1 MKVKNLKVKDLKVKN
16 LKRLSN
22 KEIKL
27 LNNRIK
33 NELGILNFG
42 FEKKTELYTG
52 IIVLNKE
59 EMKGLKCYFL
69 NKKIIFFE
77 YDNNDGNEHHNRLI
91 PSLHLIIENN
101 NFFVSLPKVV
111 VDVGAIRFVVN
122 GADIMRPGIRTLEEF
137 EQNSLVIVVDDKE
150 ENLIHALGLQEQ
162 ILDNRITIGV
172 YHFNLQDAQT
182 NPEACLAFL
191 SELTEKNV
199 RLIVD
204 MDGVLINTDYVL
216 SEIVSKKLA
225 LLLAK

>member
-1 MKVKNLKVKDLKVKN
+1 M
-16 LKRLSN
+16 
-22 KEIKL
+22 EIQ
-27 LNNRIK
+27 
-33 NELGILNFG
+33 E
-42 FEKKTELYTG
+42 
-52 IIVLNKE
+52 
-59 EMKGLKCYFL
+59 
-69 NKKIIFFE
+69 
-77 YDNNDGNEHHNRLI
+77 
-91 PSLHLIIENN
+91 IIENS
-101 NFFVSLPKVV
+101 FTPDSLSMAGSEYFIDCFLQIDPQLIIWSEG
-111 VDVGAIRFVVN
+111 DVAWQKLKAFKTGLTNRCGIKTEFISENKGDGLRDIILSLAE
-122 GADIMRPGIRTLEEF
+122 ADQSEE
-137 EQNSLVIVVDDKE
+137 EILVIVVDDKE

>member
-1 MKVKNLKVKDLKVKN
+1 MKVKDLKVKN

-137 EQNSLVIVVDDKE
+137 EQNSLVIVVDEKHNKPLAVTIALFDSNTIRSMSKGRVL
-150 ENLIHALGLQEQ
+150 ENIHFVGDDIWE
-162 ILDNRITIGV
+162 
-172 YHFNLQDAQT
+172 F
-182 NPEACLAFL
+182 
-191 SELTEKNV
+191 
-199 RLIVD
+199 
-204 MDGVLINTDYVL
+204 
-216 SEIVSKKLA
+216 KL
-225 LLLAK
+225 